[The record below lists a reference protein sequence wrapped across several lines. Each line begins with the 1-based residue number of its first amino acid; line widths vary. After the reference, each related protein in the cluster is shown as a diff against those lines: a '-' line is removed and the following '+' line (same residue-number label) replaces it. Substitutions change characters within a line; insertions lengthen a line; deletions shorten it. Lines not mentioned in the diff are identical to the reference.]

1 MDKIIPLLPFL
12 IPIIL
17 IELSLTVYALV
28 HVLTHKTYK
37 TGTRTLWII
46 VSFIQIIGPIIYL
59 IYGKSD
65 E

>member
-1 MDKIIPLLPFL
+1 MDKILPLLPFL

-17 IELSLTVYALV
+17 IELSLTVVALV
-28 HVLTHKTYK
+28 HILSHKTYK
-37 TGTRTLWII
+37 TGTRTVWII